1 MEKIYKR
8 KYEEISNFFN
18 RSSLLNTNYEKFN
31 WIILRIKNIEDF
43 WLSRL
48 AWIIRYIIIIFTL

>member
-1 MEKIYKR
+1 MKKIYKI